1 MPTKTFDIN
10 HDIETDSLAE
20 NISNKW
26 LTWVNARAP
35 WEERYRKVLQYLYST
50 TTDTIYGQAS
60 NPWCSNVH
68 IPKLTQL
75 RDVLITYELES
86 LFSLPDYF
94 TYEGFTKDANTIKN
108 RSIIKDL
115 LKDILDNGDFKK
127 ATETLIADYI
137 DAGNCFVMPVWCEET
152 VTSPQGVTSI
162 FWEGPKAHRINP
174 LDITFDPTACDFKD
188 SPKIIRTVMSLG
200 ELAVQ
205 AEKDPIMKKG
215 FDKAMKIRQDIMTAM
230 TNGDTIKGDE
240 ITIAGFGN
248 WSAYVSSD
256 VVELLT
262 FYGTVYDVVKKEL
275 HKNKKIVIM
284 DRRVLLTEEA
294 MDDLNGYNFIF
305 KGGYRDRKDIL
316 WSMSPLENLL
326 GMQARI
332 DFLENKRSDCYD
344 ATVNPVKLIKGNVD
358 MPDALGP
365 GDEIRTDVDCDVRY
379 LAPDTSILTADTLI
393 DRYELK
399 MEEFVGSPKEVLG
412 LRTPGEKTMF
422 EVDQLMTAATRIF
435 QRQIRKFEHDV
446 FEPIINALLQMYL
459 KNKAGQTIRLKTWD
473 SNREIYRFVDI
484 KTDDIVALGRIKVLG
499 STTFQE
505 RAQMAQALQM
515 LGQNPLFLDEVVRNN
530 FSPTVL
536 GHIFCFVSGLDKFP
550 DLFRK
555 DQRLYEITSQQKVVE
570 DLRQQIDMKQ
580 AQGLAEAAGRAEQAE
595 AFNQQISQERLLGA
609 MEGAEEVE
617 TAV

>member
-86 LFSLPDYF
+86 LFSLQEYYMF
-94 TYEGFTKDANTIKN
+94 EGFTKDANTIQN
-108 RSIIKDL
+108 RALIRDL
-115 LKDILDNGDFKK
+115 LRDMLEMGNFKK
-127 ATETLIADYI
+127 VTETLIADYI
-137 DAGNCFVMPVWCEET
+137 DAGNCFAMPVWEEEYIED
-152 VTSPQGVTSI
+152 PKGFNKL
-162 FWEGPKAHRINP
+162 FWEGAKALRINP
-174 LDITFDPTACDFKD
+174 LDITFDPTASDFKD

-240 ITIAGFGN
+240 VTIAGFGN

-284 DRRVLLTEEA
+284 DRRVLLTEED
-294 MDDLNGYNFIF
+294 MEPLCGYNFIF

-316 WSMSPLENLL
+316 WAMSPLENLL

-344 ATVNPVKLIKGNVD
+344 ATVNPIKLIRGNVD

-365 GDEIRTDVDCDVRY
+365 GDEIRTDIDCDVRY
-379 LAPDTSILTADTLI
+379 LAPDTSILTADTLM

-435 QRQIRKFEHDV
+435 QRQIRKFEQEI
-446 FEPIINALLQMYL
+446 FEPLINSLLQL
-459 KNKAGQTIRLKTWD
+459 WLRKKAGQVVQLKVWD
-473 SNREIYRFVDI
+473 SENEVYRFKEVSVDAI
-484 KTDDIVALGRIKVLG
+484 NSLGKVKVIG
-499 STTFQE
+499 STTYQD
-505 RAQMAQALQM
+505 RAQIAQALQM

-530 FSPTVL
+530 FSPTTL
-536 GHIFCFVSGLDKFP
+536 GQIFSFVSGLDKFP

-555 DQRLYEITSQQKVVE
+555 DQRLFEITDQQKLVE
-570 DLRQQIDMKQ
+570 KLAQQVDQEKAKGLAQ
-580 AQGLAEAAGRAEQAE
+580 AQGNADAMAAINNDLTIQRAFGEEDATAE
-595 AFNQQISQERLLGA
+595 
-609 MEGAEEVE
+609 
-617 TAV
+617 

>member
-86 LFSLPDYF
+86 LFSLSDYYSF
-94 TYEGFTKDANTIKN
+94 EGFTQDANTLKNRNAIKN
-108 RSIIKDL
+108 L
-115 LKDILDNGDFKK
+115 LKNMLDEGGFR
-127 ATETLIADYI
+127 ETIEKLVDDYI
-137 DAGNCFVMPVWCEET
+137 DAGNCFVMPIWESQQVSDNT
-152 VTSPQGVTSI
+152 GFKSL
-162 FWEGPKAHRINP
+162 FWEGAKALRINP

-215 FDKAMKIRQDIMTAM
+215 FDKAMKIRRDIMTAM

-275 HKNKKIVIM
+275 HQNKKIVIM
-284 DRRVLLTEEA
+284 DRRVLLTEED

-316 WSMSPLENLL
+316 WAMSPLENLL

-365 GDEIRTDVDCDVRY
+365 GDEIRTDIDCDVRY
-379 LAPDTSILTADTLI
+379 LAPDTSILTADTLM
-393 DRYELK
+393 DRYEIK

-412 LRTPGEKTMF
+412 FRTPGEKTMY
-422 EVDQLMTAATRIF
+422 EVEQLMTAATRLF
-435 QRQIRKFEHDV
+435 QRQIRKFEREV
-446 FEPIINALLQMYL
+446 LEPIINALLQLYL
-459 KNKAGQTIRLKTWD
+459 KRKAGQKITLKLWD
-473 SNREIYRFVDI
+473 AQQETYKFEEVNV
-484 KTDDIVALGRIKVLG
+484 DDIIGLGRIVVFGTEVAQDKAKV
-499 STTFQE
+499 
-505 RAQMAQALQM
+505 AQALQA

-530 FSPTVL
+530 FSSVEL
-536 GHIFCFVSGLDKFP
+536 GKVFSYVTGLDRF
-550 DLFRK
+550 DALFK
-555 DQRLYEITSQQKVVE
+555 KNARLYEITDQKKLIE
-570 DLRQQIDMKQ
+570 QLSQQIDEVK
-580 AQGLAEAAGRAEQAE
+580 AESLAEAQDSQDAAAIYNDMTRERIFGAGQD
-595 AFNQQISQERLLGA
+595 
-609 MEGAEEVE
+609 EGDI
-617 TAV
+617 

>member
-10 HDIETDSLAE
+10 HDIEMDSLAE

-26 LTWVNARAP
+26 LTWLNARAP
-35 WEERYRKVLQYLYST
+35 WEERYRKVLQYLYSS

-60 NPWCSNVH
+60 NPWNANVH

-86 LFSLPDYF
+86 LFSLQEYYIFD
-94 TYEGFTKDANTIKN
+94 GFTKDSNTIKN
-108 RSIIKDL
+108 RALIRDL
-115 LKDILDNGDFKK
+115 LKDMLENGNFKK
-127 ATETLIADYI
+127 VTETLISDYI
-137 DAGNCFVMPVWCEET
+137 DAGNCFAMPVWESEY
-152 VTSPQGVTSI
+152 VDDPKGFKKLQ
-162 FWEGPKAHRINP
+162 WEGSKALRINP
-174 LDITFDPTACDFKD
+174 LDIVFDPTAASFKD
-188 SPKIIRTVMSLG
+188 SPKIIRTVLSLG
-200 ELAVQ
+200 ELALQ
-205 AEKDPIMKKG
+205 AEEDPVMKKG

-284 DRRVLLTEEA
+284 DRRVLLTEE
-294 MDDLNGYNFIF
+294 DLEPVCGYDFIF

-344 ATVNPVKLIKGNVD
+344 ATVNPVRVIKGNVD
-358 MPDALGP
+358 MPDSLGP
-365 GDEIRTDVDCDVRY
+365 GDEIRMDVDCDVHY
-379 LAPDTSILTADTLI
+379 LAPDSSILSADNLI
-393 DRYELK
+393 DRYEYK
-399 MEEFVGSPKEVLG
+399 MEEIVGSPKEVLG

-435 QRQIRKFEHDV
+435 QRQIRKFEQEI
-446 FEPIINALLQMYL
+446 FEPLINSLLQLYL
-459 KNKAGQTIRLKTWD
+459 YKKEGQTIQLKSWD
-473 SNREIYRFVDI
+473 SENEVYKFVEVNVDAI
-484 KTDDIVALGRIKVLG
+484 NSLGKVRVIG
-499 STTFQE
+499 STTYQD
-505 RAQMAQALQM
+505 RTQIAQALQM
-515 LGQNPLFLDEVVRNN
+515 LGQNPLFMDEVVRNN

-536 GHIFCFVSGLDKFP
+536 GQIFSFVSGLDRFP
-550 DLFRK
+550 DLFKR
-555 DQRLYEITSQQKVVE
+555 DQRLFEITDQQKLVE
-570 DLRQQIDMKQ
+570 RLTQQVDKEK
-580 AQGLAEAAGRAEQAE
+580 AAGLAKAQESAE
-595 AFNQQISQERLLGA
+595 ASQMYNDLAAQRTLGE
-609 MEGAEEVE
+609 MGNAE
-617 TAV
+617 

>member
-26 LTWVNARAP
+26 KTWLDARAP

-60 NPWCSNVH
+60 NPWSSNVH

-86 LFSLPDYF
+86 LFSLQEYYTF
-94 TYEGFTKDANTIKN
+94 EGFTKDANTIKN
-108 RSIIKDL
+108 RALIRDL
-115 LKDILDNGDFKK
+115 LRDMLEKGDLRKI
-127 ATETLIADYI
+127 TESLVADYI
-137 DAGNCFVMPVWCEET
+137 DAGNCFTMPVW
-152 VTSPQGVTSI
+152 VSDYIDDPKG
-162 FWEGPKAHRINP
+162 FKKLYWEGAKALRINP
-174 LDITFDPTACDFKD
+174 LDIVFDPTAGDFKD

-200 ELAVQ
+200 ELALA
-205 AEKDPIMKKG
+205 AEKDPVMKKG

-240 ITIAGFGN
+240 ISIAGFGN

-262 FYGTVYDVVKKEL
+262 FYGTIYDVVKNEL
-275 HKNKKIVIM
+275 HKNVKIVIM
-284 DRRVLLTEEA
+284 DRRVILTEE
-294 MDDLNGYNFIF
+294 DLEPLCGYNFIF

-344 ATVNPVKLIKGNVD
+344 ATVNPVKLIRGNVD
-358 MPDALGP
+358 MPDSVGP
-365 GDEIRTDVDCDVRY
+365 GDEIRMDADCDVRY

-393 DRYELK
+393 DRYEIK

-422 EVDQLMTAATRIF
+422 EVNQLMTAATRIF
-435 QRQIRKFEHDV
+435 QRQIRKFELDV
-446 FEPIINALLQMYL
+446 FEPLINALFQLYL
-459 KNKAGQTIRLKTWD
+459 RKKAGQTIQLKVWD
-473 SNREIYRFVDI
+473 SDSEVYRFQEVQVDTI
-484 KTDDIVALGRIKVLG
+484 NNLGRVKVIG
-499 STTFQE
+499 STTYQD
-505 RAQMAQALQM
+505 RAQIAQALQM

-530 FSPTVL
+530 FSPATL
-536 GHIFCFVSGLDKFP
+536 GQIFSFVSGLDRFP
-550 DLFRK
+550 ELFKK
-555 DQRLYEITSQQKVVE
+555 DQRLFEITEQQKLVE
-570 DLRQQIDMKQ
+570 QLSQQIDQVK
-580 AQGLAEAAGRAEQAE
+580 AKGLAEAQGNAAAVADINNTLIQQRA
-595 AFNQQISQERLLGA
+595 FGA
-609 MEGAEEVE
+609 YNGEE
-617 TAV
+617 

>member
-86 LFSLPDYF
+86 LFSLSDYF
-94 TYEGFTKDANTIKN
+94 TFEGFTQDSNKILN
-108 RSIIKDL
+108 RSIIKNL
-115 LKDILDNGDFKK
+115 LKNMLDEGGFR
-127 ATETLIADYI
+127 ETIEKLVDDYI
-137 DAGNCFVMPVWCEET
+137 DAGNCFVMPIWESQQV
-152 VTSPQGVTSI
+152 SDANGIKSL
-162 FWEGPKAHRINP
+162 FWEGAKAVRINP

-215 FDKAMKIRQDIMTAM
+215 FDKAMKIRRDIMTAM

-275 HKNKKIVIM
+275 HQNKKIVIM
-284 DRRVLLTEEA
+284 DRRVLLTEED

-316 WSMSPLENLL
+316 WAMSPLENLL

-365 GDEIRTDVDCDVRY
+365 GDEIRTDIDCDVRY
-379 LAPDTSILTADTLI
+379 LAPDTSILTADTLM
-393 DRYELK
+393 DRYEIK

-412 LRTPGEKTMF
+412 FRTPGEKTMY
-422 EVDQLMTAATRIF
+422 EVEQLMTAATRLF
-435 QRQIRKFEHDV
+435 QRQIRKFEREV
-446 FEPIINALLQMYL
+446 LEPILNGLLKLFL
-459 KNKAGQTIRLKTWD
+459 KRKAGQTIKLKYWD
-473 SNREIYRFVDI
+473 AEKEYYAFKDI
-484 KTDDIVALGRIKVLG
+484 TIDDIDATGRIVVFGTEVAQDKAKV
-499 STTFQE
+499 S
-505 RAQMAQALQM
+505 QALLS
-515 LGQNPLFLDEVVRNN
+515 LGQNPLFMDEVVRNN
-530 FSPTVL
+530 FSPTEL
-536 GHIFCFVSGLDKFP
+536 GKVFSYVSGLDRFN
-550 DLFRK
+550 DLFKK
-555 DQRLYEITSQQKVVE
+555 DARLYEITEQQKKIE
-570 DLRQQIDMKQ
+570 QLAQQVDQVK
-580 AQGLAEAAGRAEQAE
+580 ADSLAEAQNSADS
-595 AFNQQISQERLLGA
+595 QQIYNEMTQQRIMGA
-609 MEGAEEVE
+609 PENE
-617 TAV
+617 AV

>member
-1 MPTKTFDIN
+1 MPVKTFDIN

-26 LTWVNARAP
+26 LVWQTARAP

-86 LFSLPDYF
+86 LFSLSDYF
-94 TYEGFTKDANTIKN
+94 TFEGFTQDSNTLLNRNIIKN
-108 RSIIKDL
+108 L
-115 LKDILDNGDFKK
+115 LKNMLDEGGFK
-127 ATETLIADYI
+127 ETIEKLVCDYI
-137 DAGNCFVMPVWCEET
+137 DAGNCFVTPVWESQEVEDST
-152 VTSPQGVTSI
+152 GFKSI
-162 FWEGPKAHRINP
+162 FWEGVKAVRINP

-284 DRRVLLTEEA
+284 DRRVLLTEED

-316 WSMSPLENLL
+316 WAMSPLENLL

-358 MPDALGP
+358 MPDSLGP
-365 GDEIRTDVDCDVRY
+365 GDEIRTDIDCDVRY
-379 LAPDTSILTADTLI
+379 LAPDTSILTADTLM
-393 DRYELK
+393 DRYEIK

-412 LRTPGEKTMF
+412 FRTPGEKTMY
-422 EVDQLMTAATRIF
+422 EVEQLMTAATRLF
-435 QRQIRKFEHDV
+435 QRQIRKFEREV
-446 FEPIINALLQMYL
+446 LEPIINCMLQMYL
-459 KNKAGQTIRLKTWD
+459 KKKAGQKITLKFWD
-473 SNREIYRFVDI
+473 AAAEVYSFKEINV
-484 KTDDIVALGRIKVLG
+484 DDIQALGRIVVFGTEVAQDKAKV
-499 STTFQE
+499 
-505 RAQMAQALQM
+505 AQALQA
-515 LGQNPLFLDEVVRNN
+515 LGNNPLFLDEVVRNN
-530 FSPTVL
+530 FSPQEL
-536 GHIFCFVSGLDKFP
+536 GKVFSYVTGLDRFN
-550 DLFRK
+550 DLFKK
-555 DQRLYEITSQQKVVE
+555 DARLYEITDQQKLIEKLSNQVDETKAESLSDAAVNA
-570 DLRQQIDMKQ
+570 DLSQVR
-580 AQGLAEAAGRAEQAE
+580 
-595 AFNQQISQERLLGA
+595 NQVTQDRILGA
-609 MEGAEEVE
+609 GVNAEG
-617 TAV
+617 

>member
-86 LFSLPDYF
+86 LFSLSDYYSF
-94 TYEGFTKDANTIKN
+94 EGFTQDANTLKNRNAIKN
-108 RSIIKDL
+108 L
-115 LKDILDNGDFKK
+115 LKNMLDEGGFR
-127 ATETLIADYI
+127 ETIEKLVDDYI
-137 DAGNCFVMPVWCEET
+137 DAGNCFVMPIWESQQVSDNT
-152 VTSPQGVTSI
+152 GFKSL
-162 FWEGPKAHRINP
+162 FWEGAKAIRINP
-174 LDITFDPTACDFKD
+174 LDITFDPTASDFKD

-215 FDKAMKIRQDIMTAM
+215 FDKAMKIRRDIMTAM

-275 HKNKKIVIM
+275 HQNKKIVIM
-284 DRRVLLTEEA
+284 DRRVLLTEED

-316 WSMSPLENLL
+316 WAMSPLENLL

-365 GDEIRTDVDCDVRY
+365 GDEIRTDIDSDVRY

-393 DRYELK
+393 DRYEIK

-412 LRTPGEKTMF
+412 FRTPGEKTMY
-422 EVDQLMTAATRIF
+422 EVEQLMTAATRLF
-435 QRQIRKFEHDV
+435 QRQIRKFEREV
-446 FEPIINALLQMYL
+446 LEPIINALLQLYL
-459 KNKAGQTIRLKTWD
+459 KRKAGQKITLKLWD
-473 SNREIYRFVDI
+473 AQQETYRFEEVNV
-484 KTDDIVALGRIKVLG
+484 DDIVGLGRIVVFGTEVAQDKAKV
-499 STTFQE
+499 
-505 RAQMAQALQM
+505 AQALQA

-530 FSPTVL
+530 FSSVEL
-536 GHIFCFVSGLDKFP
+536 GKVFSYVTGLDRF
-550 DLFRK
+550 DALFK
-555 DQRLYEITSQQKVVE
+555 KNVRLYEITDQKKLIE
-570 DLRQQIDMKQ
+570 QLSQQIDEVK
-580 AQGLAEAAGRAEQAE
+580 AESLAEAQDSQDAAAIYNDMTRERIFGAGQD
-595 AFNQQISQERLLGA
+595 
-609 MEGAEEVE
+609 EGNV
-617 TAV
+617 

>member
-26 LTWVNARAP
+26 LTWLNARAT

-60 NPWCSNVH
+60 NPWAANVH

-86 LFSLPDYF
+86 LFSLSDYYAF
-94 TYEGFTKDANTIKN
+94 EGFTQDSNTLQN
-108 RSIIKDL
+108 RNIIKSL
-115 LKDILDNGDFKK
+115 LKNMLDEGGFK
-127 ATETLIADYI
+127 ETVEKLIADYI
-137 DAGNCFVMPVWCEET
+137 DAGNCFVMPVWESQEVENSGGFKT
-152 VTSPQGVTSI
+152 LY
-162 FWEGPKAHRINP
+162 WEGAKAVRINP
-174 LDITFDPTACDFKD
+174 LDIVFDPTACDFKD
-188 SPKIIRTVMSLG
+188 SPKIIRTVLSLG
-200 ELAVQ
+200 EVALL
-205 AEKDPIMKKG
+205 AEKDPIIKKG

-248 WSAYVSSD
+248 WSAYVNSD

-275 HKNKKIVIM
+275 HKNKKITIM
-284 DRRVLLTEEA
+284 DRRVLLNEEP
-294 MDDLNGYNFIF
+294 MEDLNGYNFIF

-344 ATVNPVKLIKGNVD
+344 ATVNPIRVIKGNVD
-358 MPDALGP
+358 MPDSLGP
-365 GDEIRTDVDCDVRY
+365 GDEIRIDTDCDVHY

-393 DRYELK
+393 DRYEYK

-412 LRTPGEKTMF
+412 LRTPGEKTMY
-422 EVDQLMTAATRIF
+422 EVEQLLTAATRVF
-435 QRQIRKFEHDV
+435 QRQIKKFEREIL
-446 FEPIINALLQMYL
+446 EPIINCMLKMYV
-459 KNKAGQTIRLKTWD
+459 KNKAGQTVSLKFWD
-473 SNREIYRFVDI
+473 AKRDTTSFKQIEVDSI
-484 KTDDIVALGRIKVLG
+484 DTLGRIVVFGTEVAQDKAKV
-499 STTFQE
+499 
-505 RAQMAQALQM
+505 AQALQA

-530 FSPTVL
+530 YSPSELGKVFSY
-536 GHIFCFVSGLDKFP
+536 VSGLDKFS
-550 DLFRK
+550 DLYRK
-555 DQRLYEITSQQKVVE
+555 DSRLYEVTDQQKLIE
-570 DLRQQIDMKQ
+570 QLRGQVDEVKANSLADAQDSANSSQIY
-580 AQGLAEAAGRAEQAE
+580 
-595 AFNQQISQERLLGA
+595 NQMTQERILGDLQNGQ
-609 MEGAEEVE
+609 EQ
-617 TAV
+617 

>member
-86 LFSLPDYF
+86 LFSLSDYYSF
-94 TYEGFTKDANTIKN
+94 EGFTQDANTLKNRNAIKN
-108 RSIIKDL
+108 L
-115 LKDILDNGDFKK
+115 LKNMLDEGGFR
-127 ATETLIADYI
+127 ETIEKLVDDYI
-137 DAGNCFVMPVWCEET
+137 DAGNCFVMPIWESQQVSDNT
-152 VTSPQGVTSI
+152 GFKSL
-162 FWEGPKAHRINP
+162 FWEGAKAIRINP
-174 LDITFDPTACDFKD
+174 LDITFDPTASDFKD

-215 FDKAMKIRQDIMTAM
+215 FDKAMKIRRDIMTAM

-275 HKNKKIVIM
+275 HQNKKIVIM
-284 DRRVLLTEEA
+284 DRRVLLTEED

-316 WSMSPLENLL
+316 WAMSALENLL

-365 GDEIRTDVDCDVRY
+365 GDEIRTDIDSDVRY

-393 DRYELK
+393 DRYEIK

-412 LRTPGEKTMF
+412 FRTPGEKTMY
-422 EVDQLMTAATRIF
+422 EVEQLMTAATRLF
-435 QRQIRKFEHDV
+435 QRQIRKFEREV
-446 FEPIINALLQMYL
+446 LEPIINALLQLYL
-459 KNKAGQTIRLKTWD
+459 KRKAGQKITLKLWD
-473 SNREIYRFVDI
+473 AQQETYRFEEVNV
-484 KTDDIVALGRIKVLG
+484 DDIVGLGRIVVFGTEVAQDKAKV
-499 STTFQE
+499 
-505 RAQMAQALQM
+505 AQALQA

-530 FSPTVL
+530 FSSVEL
-536 GHIFCFVSGLDKFP
+536 GKVFSYVTGLDRF
-550 DLFRK
+550 DALFK
-555 DQRLYEITSQQKVVE
+555 KNVRLYEITDQKKLIE
-570 DLRQQIDMKQ
+570 QLSQQIDEVK
-580 AQGLAEAAGRAEQAE
+580 AESLAEAQDSQDAAAIYNDMTRERIFGAGQD
-595 AFNQQISQERLLGA
+595 
-609 MEGAEEVE
+609 EGNV
-617 TAV
+617 

>member
-26 LTWVNARAP
+26 LTWLNARAP

-86 LFSLPDYF
+86 LFSLSDYF
-94 TYEGFTKDANTIKN
+94 MFEGFTQDANTLQNRNIIKN
-108 RSIIKDL
+108 L
-115 LKDILDNGDFKK
+115 LKNMLDEGGFR
-127 ATETLIADYI
+127 ETIEKLVCDYI
-137 DAGNCFVMPVWCEET
+137 DAGNCFVMPIWESQQVKDMT
-152 VTSPQGVTSI
+152 GFNRV
-162 FWEGPKAHRINP
+162 FWEGAKALRINP
-174 LDITFDPTACDFKD
+174 LDITFDPTAGEFKD

-215 FDKAMKIRQDIMTAM
+215 FDKAMKIRRDIMTAM

-275 HKNKKIVIM
+275 HQNKKIVIM
-284 DRRVLLTEEA
+284 DRRVLLTEED

-344 ATVNPVKLIKGNVD
+344 ATVNPIKIIKGNVD

-365 GDEIRTDVDCDVRY
+365 GDEIRTDIDCDVRY
-379 LAPDTSILTADTLI
+379 LAPDTSILTADTLM
-393 DRYELK
+393 DRYEIK

-412 LRTPGEKTMF
+412 FRTPGEKTMY
-422 EVDQLMTAATRIF
+422 EVEQLMTAATRLF
-435 QRQIRKFEHDV
+435 QRQIRKFER
-446 FEPIINALLQMYL
+446 EILETILNGLLQLYL
-459 KNKAGQTIRLKTWD
+459 KRKAGQTISLKFWDASSEVYTWKD
-473 SNREIYRFVDI
+473 INVNEIDG
-484 KTDDIVALGRIKVLG
+484 LGRIVVFG
-499 STTFQE
+499 TE
-505 RAQMAQALQM
+505 VAQDKAKIAQALQA

-530 FSPTVL
+530 FSPTEL
-536 GHIFCFVSGLDKFP
+536 GKIFSYVTGLDRFS
-550 DLFRK
+550 DLFKK
-555 DQRLYEITSQQKVVE
+555 DARLYEITDQQKKIEQLSKQVDE
-570 DLRQQIDMKQ
+570 AKAESLSEAQENADASQIY
-580 AQGLAEAAGRAEQAE
+580 
-595 AFNQQISQERLLGA
+595 NQMTQERILGNA
-609 MEGAEEVE
+609 NDE
-617 TAV
+617 AV

>member
-26 LTWVNARAP
+26 LTWLNARAP
-35 WEERYRKVLQYLYST
+35 WEERYRKVLQYLYSS

-60 NPWCSNVH
+60 NPWNANVH

-86 LFSLPDYF
+86 LFSLQEYYIFD
-94 TYEGFTKDANTIKN
+94 GFTKDSNTIKN
-108 RSIIKDL
+108 RALIRDL
-115 LKDILDNGDFKK
+115 LKDMLENGNFKK
-127 ATETLIADYI
+127 VTETLISDYI
-137 DAGNCFVMPVWCEET
+137 DAGNCFAMPVWESEY
-152 VTSPQGVTSI
+152 VDDPKGFKKLQ
-162 FWEGPKAHRINP
+162 WEGSKALRINP
-174 LDITFDPTACDFKD
+174 LDIVFDPTAASFKD
-188 SPKIIRTVMSLG
+188 SPKIIRTVLSLG
-200 ELAVQ
+200 ELALQ
-205 AEKDPIMKKG
+205 AEEDPIMKKG

-284 DRRVLLTEEA
+284 DRRVLLTEE
-294 MDDLNGYNFIF
+294 DLEPVCGYDFIF

-344 ATVNPVKLIKGNVD
+344 ATVNPVRIIKGNVD
-358 MPDALGP
+358 MPDSLGP
-365 GDEIRTDVDCDVRY
+365 GDEIRMDVDCDVRY
-379 LAPDTSILTADTLI
+379 LAPDSSILSADNLI
-393 DRYELK
+393 DRYEYK
-399 MEEFVGSPKEVLG
+399 MEEIVGSPKEVLG

-435 QRQIRKFEHDV
+435 QRQIRKFEQEI
-446 FEPIINALLQMYL
+446 FEPLINSLLQLYL
-459 KNKAGQTIRLKTWD
+459 YKKEGQTIQLKSWD
-473 SNREIYRFVDI
+473 SENEVYKFVEVNVDAI
-484 KTDDIVALGRIKVLG
+484 NSLGKVRVIG
-499 STTFQE
+499 STTYQD
-505 RAQMAQALQM
+505 RTQIAQALQM
-515 LGQNPLFLDEVVRNN
+515 LGQNPLFMDEVVRNN

-536 GHIFCFVSGLDKFP
+536 GQIFSFVSGLDRFP
-550 DLFRK
+550 DLFKR
-555 DQRLYEITSQQKVVE
+555 DQRLFEITDQQKLVE
-570 DLRQQIDMKQ
+570 RLTQQVDKEK
-580 AQGLAEAAGRAEQAE
+580 AAGLAKAQESAE
-595 AFNQQISQERLLGA
+595 ASQMYNDLAAQRTLG
-609 MEGAEEVE
+609 ETGNAE
-617 TAV
+617 

>member
-26 LTWVNARAP
+26 LTWLNARAP
-35 WEERYRKVLQYLYST
+35 WEERYRKVLQYLYSS

-60 NPWCSNVH
+60 NPWNSNVH

-86 LFSLPDYF
+86 LFSLQEYYIFD
-94 TYEGFTKDANTIKN
+94 GFTKDSNTIKN
-108 RSIIKDL
+108 RALIRDL
-115 LKDILDNGDFKK
+115 LKDMLENGNFKK
-127 ATETLIADYI
+127 VTETLISDYI
-137 DAGNCFVMPVWCEET
+137 DAGNCFAMPVWESEY
-152 VTSPQGVTSI
+152 VDDPKGFKKLQ
-162 FWEGPKAHRINP
+162 WEGSKALRINP
-174 LDITFDPTACDFKD
+174 LDIVFDPTAASFKD
-188 SPKIIRTVMSLG
+188 SPKIIRTVLSLG
-200 ELAVQ
+200 ELALQ
-205 AEKDPIMKKG
+205 AEEDPIMKKG

-284 DRRVLLTEEA
+284 DRRVLLTEE
-294 MDDLNGYNFIF
+294 DLEPVCGYDFIF

-344 ATVNPVKLIKGNVD
+344 ATVNPVRIIKGNVD
-358 MPDALGP
+358 MPDSLGP
-365 GDEIRTDVDCDVRY
+365 GDEIRMDVDCDVHY
-379 LAPDTSILTADTLI
+379 LAPDSSILSADNLI
-393 DRYELK
+393 DRYEYK
-399 MEEFVGSPKEVLG
+399 MEEIVGSPKEVLG

-435 QRQIRKFEHDV
+435 QRQIRKFEQEI
-446 FEPIINALLQMYL
+446 FEPLINSLLQLYL
-459 KNKAGQTIRLKTWD
+459 YKKEGQTIQLKSWD
-473 SNREIYRFVDI
+473 SENEVYKFVEVNVDAI
-484 KTDDIVALGRIKVLG
+484 NSLGKVRVIG
-499 STTFQE
+499 STTYQD
-505 RAQMAQALQM
+505 RTQIAQALQM
-515 LGQNPLFLDEVVRNN
+515 LGQNPLFMDEVVRNN

-536 GHIFCFVSGLDKFP
+536 GQIFSFVSGLDRFP
-550 DLFRK
+550 DLFKR
-555 DQRLYEITSQQKVVE
+555 DQRLFEITDQQKLVE
-570 DLRQQIDMKQ
+570 RLTQQVDKEK
-580 AQGLAEAAGRAEQAE
+580 AAGLAKAQESAE
-595 AFNQQISQERLLGA
+595 ASQMYTDLAAQRTLG
-609 MEGAEEVE
+609 ETGNAE
-617 TAV
+617 

>member
-26 LTWVNARAP
+26 LTWLNARAP
-35 WEERYRKVLQYLYST
+35 WEERYRKVLQYLYSS

-60 NPWCSNVH
+60 NPWNSNVH

-86 LFSLPDYF
+86 LFSLSDYYTF
-94 TYEGFTKDANTIKN
+94 EGFTQDSNTLANRNVIKA
-108 RSIIKDL
+108 L
-115 LKDILDNGDFKK
+115 LKNMLDEGGFKGTIEK
-127 ATETLIADYI
+127 LVADYI
-137 DAGNCFVMPVWCEET
+137 DAGNCFVMPIWESQKVEDAA
-152 VTSPQGVTSI
+152 GFKSI
-162 FWEGPKAHRINP
+162 FWEGVKALRINP
-174 LDITFDPTACDFKD
+174 LDIVFDPTASEFKD
-188 SPKIIRTVMSLG
+188 SPKIIRTVLSLG
-200 ELAVQ
+200 ELALQ
-205 AEKDPIMKKG
+205 AEEDPIMKKG

-284 DRRVLLTEEA
+284 DRRVLLIEED
-294 MDDLNGYNFIF
+294 MEDLNGYDFIF
-305 KGGYRDRKDIL
+305 KSGYRDRKDIL

-344 ATVNPVKLIKGNVD
+344 ATVNPVRVIKGNVD

-365 GDEIRTDVDCDVRY
+365 GDEIRMDVDCDVHY
-379 LAPDTSILTADTLI
+379 LAPDTSILTADTLM
-393 DRYELK
+393 DRYEYK
-399 MEEFVGSPKEVLG
+399 MEEIAGAPKEVLG
-412 LRTPGEKTMF
+412 FRTPGEKTMF
-422 EVDQLMTAATRIF
+422 EVNQLMTAATRIY
-435 QRQIRKFEHDV
+435 QRQIRKFEREMM
-446 FEPIINALLQMYL
+446 EPILNAMLQMYL
-459 KNKAGQTIRLKTWD
+459 KKKAGQTISLKFWD
-473 SNREIYRFVDI
+473 SKEEVYTFKDVPV
-484 KTDDIVALGRIKVLG
+484 DDINSLGRIVVFGTEVAQDKAKV
-499 STTFQE
+499 
-505 RAQMAQALQM
+505 AQALQM

-530 FSPTVL
+530 FSPAEL
-536 GHIFCFVSGLDKFP
+536 GKVFSYVTGLDRFN
-550 DLFRK
+550 DLFKK
-555 DQRLYEITSQQKVVE
+555 DARLYEITDQQKLIEKLSGQVDEVKAE
-570 DLRQQIDMKQ
+570 S
-580 AQGLAEAAGRAEQAE
+580 LASASENADSSEIYNRLT
-595 AFNQQISQERLLGA
+595 QERVLGA
-609 MEGAEEVE
+609 DENVTE
-617 TAV
+617 

>member
-1 MPTKTFDIN
+1 MPVKTFDIN

-26 LTWVNARAP
+26 LVWMNARAP

-86 LFSLPDYF
+86 LFSLQEYYMF
-94 TYEGFTKDANTIKN
+94 EGFTKDANTIKN
-108 RSIIKDL
+108 RALIRDL
-115 LKDILDNGDFKK
+115 LGDILEKGKFKQV
-127 ATETLIADYI
+127 TEKLIEDYI
-137 DAGNCFVMPVWCEET
+137 DAGNCFAMPVWVQEEVEDPDGFT
-152 VTSPQGVTSI
+152 KVI
-162 FWEGPKAHRINP
+162 WEGAKAVRINP
-174 LDITFDPTACDFKD
+174 LDITFDPTASEFKD
-188 SPKIIRTVMSLG
+188 SPKIIRTVVSLG
-200 ELAVQ
+200 ELAVM
-205 AEKDPIMKKG
+205 AEKDLIMKKG
-215 FDKAMKIRQDIMTAM
+215 FDKAMKIRQDIMTAK

-248 WSAYVSSD
+248 WSSYVSSD

-284 DRRVLLTEEA
+284 DRRVLLTEEP
-294 MDDLNGYNFIF
+294 LEPLCGYDFIF

-358 MPDALGP
+358 LPDSLGP
-365 GDEIRTDVDCDVRY
+365 GDEIRTDIDCDVRY

-393 DRYELK
+393 DRYEIK

-435 QRQIRKFEHDV
+435 QRQIRKFEQDI
-446 FEPIINALLQMYL
+446 FEPLINALFQKFLRE
-459 KNKAGQTIRLKTWD
+459 KSGQTIQVKVWD
-473 SNREIYRFVDI
+473 SENEIYRFEDI
-484 KTDDIVALGRIKVLG
+484 EIDAINSLGKIKVIG
-499 STTFQE
+499 STTYQD
-505 RAQMAQALQM
+505 RTQIAQALQM
-515 LGQNPLFLDEVVRNN
+515 LGQNPLFLDESVRNN

-536 GHIFCFVSGLDKFP
+536 GQIFSFISGLDRFP
-550 DLFRK
+550 DLFKK
-555 DQRLYEITSQQKVVE
+555 DQRLFEITQQQKLIERLKMQVDE
-570 DLRQQIDMKQ
+570 TK
-580 AQGLAEAAGRAEQAE
+580 AANLAEAQGNADAAAGIANQLAQQRAFGEY
-595 AFNQQISQERLLGA
+595 N
-609 MEGAEEVE
+609 GAE
-617 TAV
+617 

>member
-86 LFSLPDYF
+86 LFSLSDYYSF
-94 TYEGFTKDANTIKN
+94 EGFTQDANTLKN
-108 RSIIKDL
+108 RNAIMNL
-115 LKDILDNGDFKK
+115 LKNMLDEGGFR
-127 ATETLIADYI
+127 ETIEKLVDDYI
-137 DAGNCFVMPVWCEET
+137 DAGNCFVMPIWESQQVSDNT
-152 VTSPQGVTSI
+152 GFKSL
-162 FWEGPKAHRINP
+162 FWEGAKAIRINP
-174 LDITFDPTACDFKD
+174 LDITFDPTASDFKD

-215 FDKAMKIRQDIMTAM
+215 FDKAMKIRRDIMTAM

-275 HKNKKIVIM
+275 HQNKKIVIM
-284 DRRVLLTEEA
+284 DRRVLLTEED

-316 WSMSPLENLL
+316 WAMSPLENLL

-365 GDEIRTDVDCDVRY
+365 GDEIRTDIDSDVRY

-393 DRYELK
+393 DRYEIK

-412 LRTPGEKTMF
+412 FRTPGEKTMY
-422 EVDQLMTAATRIF
+422 EVEQLMTAATRLF
-435 QRQIRKFEHDV
+435 QRQIRKFEREV
-446 FEPIINALLQMYL
+446 LEPIINALLQLYL
-459 KNKAGQTIRLKTWD
+459 KRKAGQKITLKLWD
-473 SNREIYRFVDI
+473 AQQETYRFEEVNV
-484 KTDDIVALGRIKVLG
+484 DDIVGLGRIVVFGTEVAQDKAKV
-499 STTFQE
+499 
-505 RAQMAQALQM
+505 AQALQA

-530 FSPTVL
+530 FSSVEL
-536 GHIFCFVSGLDKFP
+536 GKVFSYVTGLDRF
-550 DLFRK
+550 DALFK
-555 DQRLYEITSQQKVVE
+555 KNVRLYEITDQKKLIE
-570 DLRQQIDMKQ
+570 QLSQQIDEVK
-580 AQGLAEAAGRAEQAE
+580 AESLAEAQDSQDAAAIYNDMTRERIFGAGQD
-595 AFNQQISQERLLGA
+595 
-609 MEGAEEVE
+609 EGNV
-617 TAV
+617 

>member
-1 MPTKTFDIN
+1 MPVKTFDIN

-26 LTWVNARAP
+26 LVWVNARAP

-86 LFSLPDYF
+86 LFSLSDYF
-94 TYEGFTKDANTIKN
+94 TFEGFTQDANTLQN
-108 RSIIKDL
+108 RNIIKSL
-115 LKDILDNGDFKK
+115 LKNMLDEGGFR
-127 ATETLIADYI
+127 ETIEKLVTDYI
-137 DAGNCFVMPVWCEET
+137 DAGNCFAMPVWESEQVEDST
-152 VTSPQGVTSI
+152 GFKKL
-162 FWEGPKAHRINP
+162 FWEGAKAVRINP
-174 LDITFDPTACDFKD
+174 LDITFDPTASDFKD
-188 SPKIIRTVMSLG
+188 SPKIIRTVVSLG
-200 ELAVQ
+200 ELAVM

-240 ITIAGFGN
+240 ISIAGFGN
-248 WSAYVSSD
+248 WSSYVSSD

-284 DRRVLLTEEA
+284 DRRVLLTEEPLE
-294 MDDLNGYNFIF
+294 DVNGYNFIF

-316 WSMSPLENLL
+316 WAMSPLENLL

-344 ATVNPVKLIKGNVD
+344 ATVNPVKIIKGNVD
-358 MPDALGP
+358 MPDSLGP
-365 GDEIRTDVDCDVRY
+365 GDEIRTDIDCDVRY

-393 DRYELK
+393 DRYEVK

-412 LRTPGEKTMF
+412 FRTPGEKTMY
-422 EVDQLMTAATRIF
+422 EVEQLMTAATRLF
-435 QRQIRKFEHDV
+435 QRQIRKFER
-446 FEPIINALLQMYL
+446 EMLEQLLNGMLQLFL
-459 KNKAGQTIRLKTWD
+459 KRKAGQTITLKFWD
-473 SNREIYRFVDI
+473 AANEVYSFKDVSV
-484 KTDDIVALGRIKVLG
+484 DDINAIGRIVVFG
-499 STTFQE
+499 TE
-505 RAQMAQALQM
+505 VAQDKAKIAQALQA

-530 FSPTVL
+530 FSPAEL
-536 GHIFCFVSGLDKFP
+536 GKIFNYVSGLDRFS
-550 DLFRK
+550 DLYRK
-555 DQRLYEITSQQKVVE
+555 DARLYEITDQQKKVEELSQQVDEVKAESLADAAENADASQVYNQMT
-570 DLRQQIDMKQ
+570 QQRI
-580 AQGLAEAAGRAEQAE
+580 
-595 AFNQQISQERLLGA
+595 LG
-609 MEGAEEVE
+609 EGNGAE
-617 TAV
+617 